1 VDVLLGNLTDEEA
14 NELITIVSENVRK
27 NMMGRSVV
35 ESKLFPVSHYIHT
48 ATYILYDQSYQYN
61 IIKRLMEKIKPEE
74 IGRRSKSLGAPL
86 NQLALNSFAMLY
98 LHGRAQVIH
107 DNLRKKSK
115 GDTSVVVE
123 PEEKKKETKFL
134 LDVWRKMIPSYRND
148 GALTA
153 ENKKIQVL
161 SNDDI
166 ENLKSDMIKIDSTNS
181 HLMKKLKRTMAELTI
196 YNFIFQGECRAGI
209 LESGPYYFEGN
220 PDPLVFKEF
229 QYLYSGEDM
238 FGIDVSEYLQFHK
251 ISTISPIPNVIF
263 GMTIDHNYINKLEF
277 NDWGTLF
284 TDPPDFSDHITSLG
298 IWTKELLH
306 PKDYRYP
313 DKLGNLT
320 ALKPEIMNDLSNF
333 STRATKEM
341 YILFSKMNY
350 IEKLM
355 LGTNLYTNFLALFTI
370 YAGIE
375 NEFSWTWPYEYARGE
390 PFTTDL
396 LDKDKITYYI
406 KKLEKFPNGAHPFL
420 ARLFRRKKIHKI
432 DPIYYHLQD

>member
-1 VDVLLGNLTDEEA
+1 MLGNLTDEEA

-61 IIKRLMEKIKPEE
+61 IIKRLMEKIKPKE
-74 IGRRSKSLGAPL
+74 IGRHSKSLGAPL

-209 LESGPYYFEGN
+209 
-220 PDPLVFKEF
+220 
-229 QYLYSGEDM
+229 
-238 FGIDVSEYLQFHK
+238 